1 MTNYSKLVGIENQYR
16 QDYTALAVHVSGT
29 TSLTFQDLETCK

>member
-16 QDYTALAVHVSGT
+16 PDYTALAVHVSGT
-29 TSLTFQDLETCK
+29 GFSHYVSVGNV